1 MIKSMTAYGRSEYHL
16 GDTLFIAEIRSLNN
30 RYRDII
36 LRIPKN
42 YQALEKE
49 LKSVISSRIRRGR
62 IEVSVQLVNNGE
74 ESPYGLELNMPLV
87 NSYFKIFNQLAKNL
101 GLDQEIQLDSL
112 CQMKDVILF
121 KSEEGDVEKLRT
133 GFQQVL
139 EQVLDSLDVMRIKEG
154 EAIEADFLKRLNLLE
169 EYVNKVGNRAPSLV
183 EEYRKRLKDKIDRI
197 LKDMTLDDIR
207 LAQEVALFAERS
219 DITEELVRI
228 RSHLKQFREYLSMDD
243 TIGRRLDFLIQELNR
258 EVNTLSSKASDS
270 FISKVVVEMKAE
282 LEKLREQV
290 QNVE

>member
-1 MIKSMTAYGRSEYHL
+1 MTAYGRSEYLL
-16 GDTLFIAEIRSLNN
+16 GDTLFVAEIRSLNN

-49 LKSVISSRIRRGR
+49 LKTIIASRIRRGR
-62 IEVSVQLVNNGE
+62 VEVSVQIVNNGE
-74 ESPYGLELNMPLV
+74 ESPYSLKLNMPLV

-133 GFQQVL
+133 GFQQVV
-139 EQVLDSLDVMRIKEG
+139 EQGLDSLDVMRIKEG
-154 EAIEADFLKRLNLLE
+154 EAIEADFLERLNLLE
-169 EYVNKVGNRAPSLV
+169 EYFNEVGNRAPSLV

-219 DITEELVRI
+219 DITEEIVRI

-243 TIGRRLDFLIQELNR
+243 AIGRRLDFLIQELNR

>member
-1 MIKSMTAYGRSEYHL
+1 LIKSMTAYGRSEYLL
-16 GDTLFIAEIRSLNN
+16 GDTLFVAEIRSLNN

-49 LKSVISSRIRRGR
+49 LKTIIASRIRRGR
-62 IEVSVQLVNNGE
+62 VEVSVQIVNNGE
-74 ESPYGLELNMPLV
+74 ESPYSLKLNMPLV

-133 GFQQVL
+133 GFQQVV
-139 EQVLDSLDVMRIKEG
+139 EQGLDSLDVMRIKEG
-154 EAIEADFLKRLNLLE
+154 EAIEADFLERLNLLE
-169 EYVNKVGNRAPSLV
+169 DYFNEVGNRAPSLV

-219 DITEELVRI
+219 DITEEIVRI

-243 TIGRRLDFLIQELNR
+243 AIGRRLDFLIQELNR

>member
-1 MIKSMTAYGRSEYHL
+1 LIKSMTAYGRSEYLL
-16 GDTLFIAEIRSLNN
+16 GDTLFVAEIRSLNN

-49 LKSVISSRIRRGR
+49 LKTIIASRIRRGR
-62 IEVSVQLVNNGE
+62 VEVSVQIVNNGE
-74 ESPYGLELNMPLV
+74 ESPYSLKLNMPLV

-133 GFQQVL
+133 GFQQVV
-139 EQVLDSLDVMRIKEG
+139 EQGLDSLDVMRIKEG
-154 EAIEADFLKRLNLLE
+154 EAIEADFLERLNLLE
-169 EYVNKVGNRAPSLV
+169 EYFNEVGNRAPSLV

-219 DITEELVRI
+219 DITEEIVRI

-243 TIGRRLDFLIQELNR
+243 AIGRRLDFLIQELNR

>member
-1 MIKSMTAYGRSEYHL
+1 MIKSMTAYGRSEYLL
-16 GDTLFIAEIRSLNN
+16 GDTLFVAEIRSLNN

-49 LKSVISSRIRRGR
+49 LKTIIASRIRRGR
-62 IEVSVQLVNNGE
+62 VEVSVQIVNNGE
-74 ESPYGLELNMPLV
+74 ESPYSLKLNMPLV

-133 GFQQVL
+133 GFQQVV
-139 EQVLDSLDVMRIKEG
+139 EQGLDSLDVMRIKEG
-154 EAIEADFLKRLNLLE
+154 EAIEADFLERLNLLE
-169 EYVNKVGNRAPSLV
+169 EYFNEVGNRAPSLV

-219 DITEELVRI
+219 DITEEIVRI

-243 TIGRRLDFLIQELNR
+243 AIGRRLDFLIQELNR